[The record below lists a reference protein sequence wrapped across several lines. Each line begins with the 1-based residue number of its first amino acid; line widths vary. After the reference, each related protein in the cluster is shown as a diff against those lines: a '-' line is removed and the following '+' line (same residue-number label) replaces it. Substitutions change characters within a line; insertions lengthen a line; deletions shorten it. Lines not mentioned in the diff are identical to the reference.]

1 MTGSPEILGRA
12 RGRSQGRL
20 TRPAARS
27 ALAWPKMAPSTI
39 SPPTTVTSGGA
50 SASTT
55 HASRIE
61 NGVSLEPSSPASAAG
76 ISRTP
81 SVHSTSD
88 TANTSP
94 KNTSSGN
101 LSAATSR
108 GSATTSATANSSTPA
123 EPSASTASA
132 PSKRRI
138 STISRASMNAST
150 TARRL
155 PSRSPGPRFPA
166 TVRVTPATATA
177 AATTVERRRRS
188 RRISHASPA
197 ARNGTVAEI
206 TVTLATSVR
215 CSASMYRIIDSAAG
229 TSSSRPCGL
238 RVARIRRP
246 GWGLPTRLLAHT

>member
-1 MTGSPEILGRA
+1 MTDAQEPQRSLWLQLWWKPEFRSRRERV

-20 TRPAARS
+20 TRLWARS
-27 ALAWPKMAPSTI
+27 APAWPKMAPSTS
-39 SPPTTVTSGGA
+39 SPPATVTSGGA
-50 SASTT
+50 SLSTI

-61 NGVSLEPSSPASAAG
+61 NGVSLEASRPASAAG

-81 SVHSTSD
+81 SAHSTSD

-94 KNTSSGN
+94 KNKMSGAW
-101 LSAATSR
+101 SAATPS
-108 GSATTSATANSSTPA
+108 GSATTSATTNSSTPA

-138 STISRASMNAST
+138 STMSSARISART

-155 PSRSPGPRFPA
+155 PSRSPGPRLPA
-166 TVRVTPATATA
+166 TVRVTPASANT
-177 AATTVERRRRS
+177 AATTVGRRSRS

-197 ARNGTVAEI
+197 ARNGTVADI

-215 CSASMYRIIDSAAG
+215 CSASM
-229 TSSSRPCGL
+229 
-238 RVARIRRP
+238 
-246 GWGLPTRLLAHT
+246 